1 MRIRV
6 KKLESGYLKRIDSD
20 SEIDSI
26 ELKED
31 FMDEKQELFYI
42 YFKGKDSSGILN
54 LKRIEALSLLNSLK
68 PLLDISKNEIKIIPS
83 KSKKPSKSKTRD

>member
-54 LKRIEALSLLNSLK
+54 LKRTEALSLLNSLK
-68 PLLDISKNEIKIIPS
+68 PLLDLSENKTKIIPS
-83 KSKKPSKSKTRD
+83 RKSKPLKKTKD

>member
-1 MRIRV
+1 MRIRI
-6 KKLESGYLKRIDSD
+6 KKIELGSLKRIDSD

-26 ELKED
+26 EFKED

-68 PLLDISKNEIKIIPS
+68 PLLDISENKTKIIPS
-83 KSKKPSKSKTRD
+83 KKSKTLRK